1 MDAQYTGSQISC
13 LRKKLGLTQKDL
25 AEKLHVTDKAVSKWE
40 RGINFPDLGL
50 MEPLAAA
57 LDTTPAA
64 LLGLETA
71 DQSETV
77 SALAEISAEQLE
89 EARKDLRIFSW
100 GSIIAALLLGLAYHL
115 TQKRAVEVYY
125 LLHSMILVL
134 WILGQVYLF
143 KYEQIKKWDVPE
155 LCSFLG
161 AALSLLVFFG
171 CQFITGCYPPTVLV
185 VVTLA
190 LAASCTQLHFLQ
202 TMRPRFVQVLP
213 LIASALYAV
222 YQQIF
227 GGLNVIEMLP
237 LGCCAVVFGIHLWR
251 HPEARHINRKAVG
264 IAVCI
269 LLLLVLIVCLLC
281 YPDLV
286 RAYVTANQ
294 QRLEIYAENL
304 LESGNSDTYGLWD
317 VTAYPELG
325 MVAFRT
331 GGSGIGSETN
341 YEGFYYC
348 ISGEHLPF
356 PGFEQAEE
364 VYGSD
369 AWFRDPNENSD
380 NWQKSTQIAPNWFW
394 FTLHY

>member
-1 MDAQYTGSQISC
+1 MDAQYTGKQISQ
-13 LRKKLGLTQKDL
+13 LRKARNLTQKDL

-40 RGINFPDLGL
+40 RGVNFPDLGL
-50 MEPLAAA
+50 LENLAAA

-64 LLGLETA
+64 LLGLESA

-77 SALAEISAEQLE
+77 SALAELSAQQLE
-89 EARKDLRIFSW
+89 EARRDLRLFSW
-100 GSIIAALLLGLAYHL
+100 GSIIAALLLGLAYFL

-125 LLHSMILVL
+125 LLHGMIFVL
-134 WILGQVYLF
+134 WIVGQVYLF

-171 CQFITGCYPPTVLV
+171 YQFITGYYPPTALV
-185 VVTLA
+185 VSTLI
-190 LAASCTQLHFLQ
+190 LAAGCTQLHFQQ
-202 TMRPRFVQVLP
+202 TMRPRFVQLLP
-213 LIASALYAV
+213 LIASALYALWRW
-222 YQQIF
+222 IF

-237 LGCCAVVFGIHLWR
+237 LGGCLAVFGIHLWR
-251 HPEARHINRKAVG
+251 HPEARRINWKAVG

-286 RAYVTANQ
+286 RAYVIANQ

-325 MVAFRT
+325 MVAFQT

-348 ISGEHLPF
+348 ISGEHIPF
-356 PGFEQAEE
+356 PGFEQAQEL
-364 VYGSD
+364 YGSD
-369 AWFRDPNENSD
+369 AWFRDANENSD
-380 NWQKSTQIAPNWFW
+380 NWQKSTQIAQNWFW